1 MLGSRTRCA
10 ETDNK
15 TKEMSTIDE
24 LLDSILGHKRP
35 TFYPEFANRVRSSRR
50 FRAFAVTYQ
59 TKIRAKLKR
68 VPDEESMQDLRAE
81 LETAA
86 LLLDDARFTLEYE
99 KYAASKQR
107 GPDFTVTF
115 KTHTPFNVEVR
126 RIRRAE
132 WDGADPDS
140 RTFKLVTVI
149 CEKLGQLPPSIVNLL
164 WLASEHAISLEDL
177 TRAVTTLRQF
187 GDSQDTAF
195 LTRRGFQNTADFY
208 KHFRR
213 LSGIILHQPNE
224 NGVWLNPLAKHKPL
238 PEIVTTIQRLKR
250 D

>member
-1 MLGSRTRCA
+1 MP
-10 ETDNK
+10 
-15 TKEMSTIDE
+15 TIDE
-24 LLDSILGHKRP
+24 LLDSIFGHKRP
-35 TFYPEFANRVRSSRR
+35 SFYAEFANWVRSSRR
-50 FRAFAVTYQ
+50 FRGLTVTYQ
-59 TKIRAKLKR
+59 TKIRAKLQR
-68 VPDEESMQDLRAE
+68 VPDEESTQDLRAE

-86 LLLDDARFTLEYE
+86 LLLRDERFTIEYE

-132 WDGADPDS
+132 WSQADHDA
-140 RTFKLVTVI
+140 RTFKLVTVL

-164 WLASEHAISLEDL
+164 WLTSDHTITLDDLGRAI
-177 TRAVTTLRQF
+177 TTLRQF
-187 GDSQDTAF
+187 ADSQDTAF

-208 KHFRR
+208 KQFRR
-213 LSGIILHQPNE
+213 LSGIILHHSNE
-224 NGVWLNPLAKHKPL
+224 SKVWLNPLAKHKPL
-238 PEIVTTIQRLKR
+238 PEIVRAIQRLNK